1 VFIIAFRSSENTQQ
15 VNGETARTAI
25 QDSRNVPNETHA
37 GGELRNSQQRE
48 SAARPMYCTCMNSGG
63 TGRPPTWLMGTW
75 AVNPRRCHVDGRA
88 NGQRVLTSRPP
99 EETPT
104 PSVLALPFTCRVT
117 YLQLHLGSLKY
128 EEMWSGRIFIKKA
141 AVKVKEVLK
150 NDRASI
156 KFHSMHSFS
165 TLCPSQSVAPSG
177 LFPISDSIPARPRG
191 TRVVRRRG
199 GVEQGSTG
207 DLLVTGGLHSNQRF
221 SWI

>member
-1 VFIIAFRSSENTQQ
+1 
-15 VNGETARTAI
+15 
-25 QDSRNVPNETHA
+25 
-37 GGELRNSQQRE
+37 
-48 SAARPMYCTCMNSGG
+48 MNSGG

-117 YLQLHLGSLKY
+117 YLHLGSLKRDVVW
-128 EEMWSGRIFIKKA
+128 EDLKSIKKA

-191 TRVVRRRG
+191 TRVVSSVGAGAAVLEASRRRRAG
-199 GVEQGSTG
+199 
-207 DLLVTGGLHSNQRF
+207 F
-221 SWI
+221 YW

>member
-1 VFIIAFRSSENTQQ
+1 MISIAKRAPPAAASVDNKDDFCKDNKEQSHVTFRSYENTQQ

-25 QDSRNVPNETHA
+25 QDSRNETHA

-104 PSVLALPFTCRVT
+104 PSVLRVT
-117 YLQLHLGSLKY
+117 VHVQSD
-128 EEMWSGRIFIKKA
+128 
-141 AVKVKEVLK
+141 VL
-150 NDRASI
+150 
-156 KFHSMHSFS
+156 
-165 TLCPSQSVAPSG
+165 TP
-177 LFPISDSIPARPRG
+177 
-191 TRVVRRRG
+191 
-199 GVEQGSTG
+199 
-207 DLLVTGGLHSNQRF
+207 
-221 SWI
+221 WIIDG